1 MATIRLY
8 LSSKQ
13 QKSNGK
19 CEIYLRMSAA
29 RNKVFRAKSNLYV
42 LPKYWDEKKEK
53 IMIPRIHVKEQG
65 DLINL
70 QKQLDALVTFIL
82 NQSIIVPIEE
92 LSKVWLERIIN
103 EFHFGKDEK
112 ESDNDELAFFGL
124 LKLFISVRVKTG
136 NREAQFGTL
145 IRVLKR
151 YEI

>member
-1 MATIRLY
+1 
-8 LSSKQ
+8 
-13 QKSNGK
+13 
-19 CEIYLRMSAA
+19 MSAA

-82 NQSIIVPIEE
+82 NQSIIAPIEE

-112 ESDNDELAFFGL
+112 ESDCYG
-124 LKLFISVRVKTG
+124 KLFLFD
-136 NREAQFGTL
+136 N
-145 IRVLKR
+145 
-151 YEI
+151 

>member
-13 QKSNGK
+13 QKRNGK

-70 QKQLDALVTFIL
+70 QKQLDALVTFIKYYRTYRRT
-82 NQSIIVPIEE
+82 Q
-92 LSKVWLERIIN
+92 
-103 EFHFGKDEK
+103 
-112 ESDNDELAFFGL
+112 
-124 LKLFISVRVKTG
+124 
-136 NREAQFGTL
+136 
-145 IRVLKR
+145 
-151 YEI
+151 